1 MRSRFLVPLMAVV
14 LCAASSILEPQRF
27 STTAA
32 ASTVAADKK
41 VKASVTGTGKSKSAA
56 ESDAKRAARE
66 VAGGFY
72 RTIRSN
78 TSGSG
83 SSWTCAMTIEY
94 SEKN

>member
-1 MRSRFLVPLMAVV
+1 MRSRFLVPHMAVV
-14 LCAASSILEPQRF
+14 GCAASSISEHQRF

-41 VKASVTGTGKSKSAA
+41 VKASVSGTGKSKFAA
-56 ESDAKRAARE
+56 ETDAKRAARD

-78 TSGSG
+78 TTGSG

-94 SEKN
+94 AEKN